1 VIPHIRQADGQ
12 IGFYWV
18 TADGRPVT
26 LPELLAAD
34 DEPGRLVPTHL
45 SALDDA
51 LIDAAGRWGEV
62 LGGGRPVR
70 DEAERAR
77 LTELHRVLDRLNHEY
92 AEGQRRAGLAAEL
105 RAGQIIG
112 TSALV
117 AMRAR
122 IATGSAG
129 PVPFDGTLDTPR
141 PGVLSGHGQF
151 HYVEPARPW
160 RGGRWILCATGG
172 RRYPLTLAMLL
183 FSSSGVEKDA
193 AVEEHRD
200 ALRAVTEAAASA
212 ADPAADPA
220 VAAGAVDWLLYDWLM
235 AHRESDASAAIEIR
249 SGRTEDAAMIVTAA
263 AAAAA
268 ARARAD
274 PGLLTVGRCH
284 RAADRTGR
292 PGTP

>member
-1 VIPHIRQADGQ
+1 MIPHIRQADGQ

-18 TADGRPVT
+18 TANGRPVT
-26 LPELLAAD
+26 LPELIATD

-70 DEAERAR
+70 DEAERAQ
-77 LTELHRVLDRLNHEY
+77 LTELHRVLDRLSHEY
-92 AEGQRRAGLAAEL
+92 AEGQRRAGLSTEL

-112 TSALV
+112 TAALV
-117 AMRAR
+117 AIRAR
-122 IATGSAG
+122 IALRVAG

-141 PGVLSGHGQF
+141 AGVLSGHGQF
-151 HYVEPARPW
+151 HYVDPAQPW

-193 AVEEHRD
+193 AVQEHRD
-200 ALRAVTEAAASA
+200 ALRTVTGALDTALTSA
-212 ADPAADPA
+212 LDNAADPA
-220 VAAGAVDWLLYDWLM
+220 VAAGAIEWLLYDWLM
-235 AHRESDASAAIEIR
+235 AHRESDTSAAIEIR
-249 SGRTEDAAMIVTAA
+249 SGRSEDAAMIVAA

-268 ARARAD
+268 TARAATD
-274 PGLLTVGRCH
+274 PALL
-284 RAADRTGR
+284 ALA
-292 PGTP
+292 